1 MPPHKHCNIA
11 TNELNHTNLFKMI
24 PHEKCK
30 VFRSINSLMKI
41 TGISCENKIKNT
53 REQWLG

>member
-53 REQWLG
+53 REQ